1 MATSANPAG
10 RPATAAVSAEL
21 PTRRLVLGSAALAA
35 ASQATIAGMSLG
47 GCHHLPP
54 SSSAGANE
62 RTLTIPPAN
71 PTATGTTPAPL
82 AVPAASPVP
91 GALSIRNGRFFQGD
105 RPFVIKGFNYWSA
118 LPLARAGNTAG
129 WDQLRRDL
137 DVLQAAGINMLRIL
151 GASEGPDSEPFRI
164 VPALQPTPGQYAP
177 DSVAGL
183 LRLVAELERRGLFA
197 ILVLNNFWHWSGG
210 MAQYLVWAGQGPIP
224 YPPPQPGGSWGRY
237 QHYAA
242 RFYSSDAARRLF
254 QDLLR
259 FLVPQLKTSPVVLWE
274 LANEPRGIDNT
285 AAFHAWIDE
294 TAGLLKTLAPGQL
307 VTTGSEGQTPSAWSS
322 GTDLVRDH
330 QSPHID
336 FATFHLWA
344 QNWGWIKPDDIARG
358 FPRAVDKA
366 LAYIDDHAQRAA
378 TLGKPLLLEEFGFP
392 RDGGSFDPRS
402 PTTWRDRYFQAIYGR
417 VQDLVSSAATPLAGI
432 MPWAWSGNTL
442 PPRPGALWRPGDPF
456 TGDPPHELQGWY
468 GIYAHD
474 TTTLRVIQD
483 FAAGPR

>member
-1 MATSANPAG
+1 M
-10 RPATAAVSAEL
+10 
-21 PTRRLVLGSAALAA
+21 LGGAALAA
-35 ASQATIAGMSLG
+35 ASQATVAGVSVS
-47 GCHHLPP
+47 GCLPLPP
-54 SSSAGANE
+54 PKH
-62 RTLTIPPAN
+62 PPAN
-71 PTATGTTPAPL
+71 TPTRNVSPSGVTGTDTAP
-82 AVPAASPVP
+82 VPVLAASPIS
-91 GALSIRNGRFFQGD
+91 GALSIRGGRFFHGD

-118 LPLARAGNTAG
+118 LPLARTGNNTG

-137 DVLQAAGINMLRIL
+137 DVLQATGINMLRII
-151 GASEGPDSEPFRI
+151 GASEGPNNEPFRI
-164 VPALQPTPGQYAP
+164 VPALQPAPGQYAP

-197 ILVLNNFWHWSGG
+197 ILVMNNFWHWSGG
-210 MAQYLVWAGQGPIP
+210 MGQYLAWAGQGAIP
-224 YPPPQPGGSWGRY
+224 YPPPQRGGSWGRY

-242 RFYSSDAARRLF
+242 RFYSSDAARRMF

-259 FLVPQLKTSPVVLWE
+259 FLVPQLKTSPAVLWE

-285 AAFHAWIDE
+285 TAFHAWIDE

-307 VTTGSEGQTPSAWSS
+307 VTTGSEGQTPSSWSS

-344 QNWGWIKPDDIARG
+344 QNWGWINPNDIARG
-358 FPRAVDKA
+358 FPRAVEKA
-366 LAYIDDHAQRAA
+366 LAYIDDHARRAA
-378 TLGKPLLLEEFGFP
+378 SLRKPLLLEEFGFP

-402 PTTWRDRYFQAIYGR
+402 PTTWRDQYFQAVYGR
-417 VQDLVSSAATPLAGI
+417 VHELLASPATPLAGI
-432 MPWAWSGNTL
+432 MPWAWSGDTL
-442 PPRPGALWRPGDPF
+442 PPRPGELWRAGDPF
-456 TGDPPHELQGWY
+456 TGDPPHEPQGWY

-483 FAAGPR
+483 VPIGSR